1 MSISRHLFGLAAAV
15 ILCLTA
21 STVWAFDIIPT
32 QGQPVIVTLNEG
44 TLLRL
49 EASPHSIV
57 IANPDIADVSIRS
70 PRLMYIFGK
79 KTGETT
85 LYATD
90 AQEHIL
96 FNITVR
102 VVHDVT
108 RLKQALAEMV
118 PGGQIAVDSVDGGLL
133 LQGTVATAAEAED
146 VRRLAARFITKE
158 EDIINRLSVTAPNQV
173 NLRVRIAEV
182 DRTVLRQLGINW
194 SATGALGPITFGL
207 LSAGFPGAAIAAA
220 GGLNPTNGNFYNG
233 GFTSHSLD
241 ANSLIDAL
249 ATEGLVSVLAE
260 PNLTALSGE
269 TASFLAGGEFPVPV
283 PQASNGGSTITVEFK
298 NFGVGLSFTP
308 TLLAGSRISMRVQPE
323 VSQLD
328 FTNKVLIAGQVV
340 PGLTVRRANTTV
352 ELASGQS
359 FAIAGLIQ
367 NQSQVSNQSV
377 PGLGDIPIL
386 GELFRSNKFQRNE
399 TELVIIVTPYLVV
412 PVAGRLPVPTD
423 AIGAPQAG
431 TPGAPGPAGTAAPQQ
446 SQTTGGLAGQA
457 GFGIE

>member
-1 MSISRHLFGLAAAV
+1 LSISKHFLGPAAAF
-15 ILCLTA
+15 ILCLLAGT
-21 STVWAFDIIPT
+21 SWAFDIIPT

-49 EASPHSIV
+49 EASPHSVV

-70 PRLMYIFGK
+70 PKLMYIFGK

-85 LYATD
+85 LYGTD

-102 VVHDVT
+102 VVHDIS
-108 RLKQALAEMV
+108 RLKQAIAELA
-118 PGGQIAVDSVDGGLL
+118 PGSQISADSIDGGIL

-146 VRRLAARFITKE
+146 ARRVAARFLSKD
-158 EDIINRLSVTAPNQV
+158 EDVINRLAITAPNQV

-182 DRTVLRQLGINW
+182 DRSVIRQLGINW
-194 SATGALGPITFGL
+194 AAMGNIGSFAFGVVTLGLP
-207 LSAGFPGAAIAAA
+207 AAVAAFNTTTQTSNLYHFHV
-220 GGLNPTNGNFYNG
+220 GGSNYDVNNF
-233 GFTSHSLD
+233 
-241 ANSLIDAL
+241 IDAL

-269 TASFLAGGEFPVPV
+269 TASFLAGGQFPVPV
-283 PQASNGGSTITVEFK
+283 PQASNGGSTVTIEFK

-308 TLLAGSRISMRVQPE
+308 TLLNGNRISMRVQPE

-328 FTNKVLIAGQVV
+328 FTHEVVINGQVV
-340 PGLTVRRANTTV
+340 PGLTIRRANTTV

-367 NQSQVSNQSV
+367 NASQVQNDKT

-399 TELVIIVTPYLVV
+399 SELVIIVTPYLVT
-412 PVAGRLPVPTD
+412 PVAGKLAVPTD
-423 AIGAPQAG
+423 AVEGPQAG
-431 TPGAPGPAGTAAPQQ
+431 APTPAGNAAPQQ

>member
-1 MSISRHLFGLAAAV
+1 MSISRHFLGLAAAF
-15 ILCLTA
+15 ILCLVADTA
-21 STVWAFDIIPT
+21 WAFDIIPT

-49 EASPHSIV
+49 DSSPHSVV

-102 VVHDVT
+102 VVHDIT
-108 RLKQALAEMV
+108 RLKQALTELV
-118 PGGQIAVDSVDGGLL
+118 PASQIAVDSVDGGLI
-133 LQGTVATAAEAED
+133 LQGTVATAAESED
-146 VRRLAARFITKE
+146 ARRLATRFITEK
-158 EDIINRLSVTAPNQV
+158 EDIINRLSITAANQV
-173 NLRVRIAEV
+173 NLRVRFAEV
-182 DRTVLRQLGINW
+182 DRSVIRQLGINW
-194 SATGALGPITFGL
+194 NAAGNIGSVAVGLITTGFPAAAAVSGTIAQTSSLYNFHAATGSWDF
-207 LSAGFPGAAIAAA
+207 
-220 GGLNPTNGNFYNG
+220 
-233 GFTSHSLD
+233 
-241 ANSLIDAL
+241 NSFIDAL
-249 ATEGLVSVLAE
+249 ATEGLVTVLAE

-283 PQASNGGSTITVEFK
+283 PQSSNGGGTVITVEFK

-308 TLLAGSRISMRVQPE
+308 TLLAGNRISMRVQPE

-328 FTNKVLIAGQVV
+328 FTNKVLISGQVV

-367 NQSQVSNQSV
+367 NSSTVANQSV

-386 GELFRSNKFQRNE
+386 GQLFRSNKFQRNE
-399 TELVIIVTPYLVV
+399 SELVIIVTPYLVT
-412 PVAGRLPVPTD
+412 PVAGKLPVPTD
-423 AIGAPQAG
+423 AVAAPQAG
-431 TPGAPGPAGTAAPQQ
+431 FTGAPAGSAIPQQ
-446 SQTTGGLAGQA
+446 SQTGGLAGQA

>member
-1 MSISRHLFGLAAAV
+1 MSISRVVFALAAALV
-15 ILCLTA
+15 LCVV
-21 STVWAFDIIPT
+21 SGSSRAFDIIPT

-49 EASPHSIV
+49 DQSPKSIV

-90 AQEHIL
+90 GQEHVL
-96 FNITVR
+96 FNITIR
-102 VVHDVT
+102 VIHDLS
-108 RLKQALAEMV
+108 RLKQAMAELI
-118 PGGQIAVDSVDGGLL
+118 PAGQIAVDSVDGGII
-133 LQGTVATAAEAED
+133 LQGTVATSAESED
-146 VRRLAARFITKE
+146 ARRLAVKFLGKDE
-158 EDIINRLSVTAPNQV
+158 EVINRLSLTAPNQV
-173 NLRVRIAEV
+173 NLRVRVAEV
-182 DRTVLRQLGINW
+182 DRAIVRQLGINW
-194 SATGALGPITFGL
+194 DAAGNIGQLAVGVVT
-207 LSAGFPGAAIAAA
+207 AGFPAAAAAA
-220 GGLNPTNGNFYNG
+220 GTVAQQSGFYNG
-233 GFTSHSLD
+233 HLLTGGWD
-241 ANSLIDAL
+241 VNSFIDAL
-249 ATEGLVSVLAE
+249 ATEGLVTVLAE

-269 TASFLAGGEFPVPV
+269 TASFLAGGQFPVPV
-283 PQASNGGSTITVEFK
+283 PQASNGGSVITIEFK

-328 FTNKVLIAGQVV
+328 FTNKVVIAGQTV
-340 PGLTVRRANTTV
+340 PGLTVRRANTTI

-367 NQSQVSNQSV
+367 NNSAVTTNSI

-399 TELVIIVTPYLVV
+399 TELVIIVTPYLVT
-412 PVAGRLPVPTD
+412 PVNGRLPLPTD
-423 AIGAPQAG
+423 AITQPQAG
-431 TPGAPGPAGTAAPQQ
+431 NALPPAGTPPPQQ
-446 SQTTGGLAGQA
+446 SQTGGLVGQA
-457 GFGIE
+457 GFGVE

>member
-1 MSISRHLFGLAAAV
+1 LSISRHVLGFIAALF
-15 ILCLTA
+15 LCLTA
-21 STVWAFDIIPT
+21 GQGRAFDLLPT
-32 QGQPVIVTLNEG
+32 QGEPVIVTLNQG

-49 EASPHSIV
+49 NASPHAIV

-90 AQEHIL
+90 TQEHVL

-108 RLKQALAEMV
+108 RLKQALGELV
-118 PGGQIAVDSVDGGLL
+118 PGGQISVESIDGGIIM
-133 LQGTVATAAEAED
+133 QGTVATAAEAED
-146 VRRLAARFITKE
+146 ARRVASRFLGDKE
-158 EDIINRLSVTAPNQV
+158 DLINRLVITAPNQI

-182 DRTVLRQLGINW
+182 KRDIVRQLGIDWNAAGNIG
-194 SATGALGPITFGL
+194 SFSIGLATLGFPSGL
-207 LSAGFPGAAIAAA
+207 ANFNSTNQVSNLYKGSLSAGNWDI
-220 GGLNPTNGNFYNG
+220 
-233 GFTSHSLD
+233 
-241 ANSLIDAL
+241 NSFVDAL
-249 ATEGLVSVLAE
+249 STEGLVTILAE

-269 TASFLAGGEFPVPV
+269 TANFLAGGQFPVPV
-283 PQASNGGSTITVEFK
+283 PQASSGGTVITVEFK
-298 NFGVGLSFTP
+298 NFGVGLAFTP
-308 TLLAGSRISMRVQPE
+308 TLLAGNRISMRVQPE
-323 VSQLD
+323 VSELD
-328 FTNKVLIAGQVV
+328 FSNKIIISGTTV

-367 NQSQVSNQSV
+367 SDAQVANRSL

-399 TELVIIVTPYLVV
+399 TELVIIVTPYIVS
-412 PVAGRLPVPTD
+412 PVSGRLPVPTD
-423 AIGAPQAG
+423 VLSAPQAG
-431 TPGAPGPAGTAAPQQ
+431 AGAPAPMGGTVQQQ
-446 SQTTGGLAGQA
+446 SQTGGLAGQA

>member
-1 MSISRHLFGLAAAV
+1 LSISRRFIGALVALGV
-15 ILCLTA
+15 CLVAGTG
-21 STVWAFDIIPT
+21 WAFDIVPT

-49 EASPHSIV
+49 DTSPHSVV

-70 PRLMYIFGK
+70 PKLMYIFGK

-90 AQEHIL
+90 AQEHVL

-102 VVHDVT
+102 VVHDMA
-108 RLKQALAEMV
+108 RLKQALAELV
-118 PGGQIAVDSVDGGLL
+118 PGGLIAVDSVDGGLI

-146 VRRLAARFITKE
+146 ARRLATRFIAKD
-158 EDIINRLSVTAPNQV
+158 EDVINRLAVTAPNQI

-182 DRTVLRQLGINW
+182 DRNVVRQLGIDWNVAGHIG
-194 SATGALGPITFGL
+194 SVAIGVVTG
-207 LSAGFPGAAIAAA
+207 GFPTIASTLNTTAQTA
-220 GGLNPTNGNFYNG
+220 GVFS
-233 GFTSHSLD
+233 SHLSGSWDVNNLV
-241 ANSLIDAL
+241 DAL
-249 ATEGLVSVLAE
+249 ATEGLVTLLAE

-269 TASFLAGGEFPVPV
+269 TASFLAGGQFPVPV
-283 PQASNGGSTITVEFK
+283 PQASNGGSVITIEFK

-308 TLLAGSRISMRVQPE
+308 TLLNGNRISMRVQPE

-328 FTNKVLIAGQVV
+328 FTNAVTVGTAVV

-352 ELASGQS
+352 ELGSGQS

-367 NQSQVSNQSV
+367 NSSQLNNNKL

-399 TELVIIVTPYLVV
+399 SELVIIVTPYLVA
-412 PVAGRLPVPTD
+412 PVDGKLAVPTD
-423 AIGAPQAG
+423 AVMAPQAG
-431 TPGAPGPAGTAAPQQ
+431 GSTMPAPVMQQ
-446 SQTTGGLAGQA
+446 QGQTGGLAGQA

>member
-1 MSISRHLFGLAAAV
+1 MSISRHIIALSVAIV
-15 ILCLTA
+15 VCLIA
-21 STVWAFDIIPT
+21 GPGRAFDIIPT

-49 EASPHSIV
+49 DTSPKSIV

-70 PRLMYIFGK
+70 PKLMYIFGK

-90 AQEHIL
+90 AQEHVL

-102 VVHDVT
+102 VVHDLT
-108 RLKQALAEMV
+108 RLKQTLAELV
-118 PGGQIAVDSVDGGLL
+118 PGGQIALDSVDGGIIM
-133 LQGTVATAAEAED
+133 QGTVATTADAEDARRAAEKFLGKGED
-146 VRRLAARFITKE
+146 V
-158 EDIINRLSVTAPNQV
+158 INRLSVTAPNQV
-173 NLRVRIAEV
+173 NLRVRVAEI
-182 DRTVLRQLGINW
+182 DRQVIRQLGINW
-194 SATGALGPITFGL
+194 NAAGNIGQFAIGMVTG
-207 LSAGFPGAAIAAA
+207 GFPNAAA
-220 GGLNPTNGNFYNG
+220 TVNTLLQQGSLYNG
-233 GFTSHSLD
+233 HLVTGSWD
-241 ANSLIDAL
+241 VNSFIDAL
-249 ATEGLVSVLAE
+249 ASEGLVTLLAE

-269 TASFLAGGEFPVPV
+269 TASFLAGGQFPVPV
-283 PQASNGGSTITVEFK
+283 PQASNGGAVITIEFK

-328 FTNKVLIAGQVV
+328 FTNKVVISGQTI
-340 PGLTVRRANTTV
+340 PGLTVRRANTTI

-367 NQSQVSNQSV
+367 NNGQVNNTSL

-386 GELFRSNKFQRNE
+386 GELFRSNKFQRSE

-412 PVAGRLPVPTD
+412 PVNGRLPVPTD
-423 AIGAPQAG
+423 ALTQPQAG
-431 TPGAPGPAGTAAPQQ
+431 VAPPPGTVPPQQ
-446 SQTTGGLAGQA
+446 SQTGGGLAGQA
-457 GFGIE
+457 GFGVE